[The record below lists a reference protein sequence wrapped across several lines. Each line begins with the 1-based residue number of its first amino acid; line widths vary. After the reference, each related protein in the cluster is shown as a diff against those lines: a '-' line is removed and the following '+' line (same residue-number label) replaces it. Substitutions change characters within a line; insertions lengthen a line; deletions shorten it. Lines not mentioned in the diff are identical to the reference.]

1 MELKL
6 IALRKILVTM
16 STQTHVTMS
25 TQTHVVMT
33 TTIIIM
39 ITITIIMII
48 ITMKEVAAGEIMIIL
63 RNDCS
68 S

>member
-39 ITITIIMII
+39 ITIIMII